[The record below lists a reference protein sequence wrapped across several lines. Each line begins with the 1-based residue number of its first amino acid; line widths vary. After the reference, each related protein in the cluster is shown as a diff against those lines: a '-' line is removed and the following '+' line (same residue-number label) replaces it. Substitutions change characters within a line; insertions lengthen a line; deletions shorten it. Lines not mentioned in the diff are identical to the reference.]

1 MVLLLTVAI
10 SSYVGQYCVALCFS
24 KLYPKHCFCS
34 NGFFFRKNQ
43 AVAFDL
49 FRLVTVCSSGKMY
62 VFFFHKLEWKSD

>member
-1 MVLLLTVAI
+1 MLLFASQSCTQSTVSA
-10 SSYVGQYCVALCFS
+10 QMD
-24 KLYPKHCFCS
+24 
-34 NGFFFRKNQ
+34 FFRKNQ

>member
-10 SSYVGQYCVALCFS
+10 SSYLGQYCVALCFS
-24 KLYPKHCFCS
+24 KLYPEHCFCS

-49 FRLVTVCSSGKMY
+49 FRLVTVCVHLGKCMY
-62 VFFFHKLEWKSD
+62 FFSTN